1 MEMNAVF
8 DWLPDSED
16 RLREML
22 NQGLLFEWHAV
33 DFKRE
38 LDHGRGANKEHA
50 RDMAQ
55 FAIDGGVLIIGVD
68 DNDKTKPPQRS
79 PVELEGL
86 PERLDQIAHTLIDE
100 PLHVRTQSID
110 APGQP
115 GKGYIL
121 VMVPPSPS
129 APHMVDGK
137 YYGRGDTTKHVLS
150 DAEVQRLHQ
159 LALRR
164 QHDVQDLLQ
173 EQVRLDPWPAE
184 LRRYAHLFGVAQ
196 PVTARR
202 DLLQQVL
209 KDPQGWQ
216 QFIQNKIR
224 SGTAGQPLQYGWWP
238 DLPKL
243 NDISRRARAWALSSP
258 GISPGRKVVPAESI
272 DPDRFQREEMHLLDL
287 EIRED
292 GGLRLFCGHASD
304 TAGPLNNIQC
314 AVEPVIL
321 GLTKR
326 LVLTASTVAET
337 ALYLGQWDFG
347 IAVTGLRDHISWL
360 LMQRIGWER
369 TPYSD
374 DDYRE
379 TARVTYERLVKDP
392 DSVVEELT
400 GPLNRALGG
409 SAPIP

>member
-22 NQGLLFEWHAV
+22 SQGLLFERHTI

-38 LDHGRGANKEHA
+38 LDHGKGANKEHA

-68 DNDKTKPPQRS
+68 DNDQTKPPQLTS
-79 PVELEGL
+79 VDLEGL
-86 PERLDQIAHTLIDE
+86 PERLDRIARSLIDE
-100 PLHVRTQSID
+100 PLHVRTQTID

-115 GKGYIL
+115 GTGYLL
-121 VMVPPSPS
+121 VIVPPSPS
-129 APHMVDGK
+129 APHMVDGR

-164 QHDVQDLLQ
+164 QHDVEDLLE
-173 EQVRLDPWPAE
+173 EQIRLDPWPAE
-184 LRRYAHLFGVAQ
+184 RRQYAHLFGVAQ

-209 KDPQGWQ
+209 KDPQGWHR
-216 QFIQNKIR
+216 FIQSKIC

-238 DLPKL
+238 DLPRL

-258 GISPGRKVVPAESI
+258 GISPGRKVVPAEPI
-272 DPDRFQREEMHLLDL
+272 DPDRFQRQEPRLLDL

-304 TAGPLNNIQC
+304 TAGSLNNIQC
-314 AVEPVIL
+314 AFEPLIL

-326 LVLTASTVAET
+326 LVLTAATVAEAT
-337 ALYLGQWDFG
+337 VYLGQWDFG
-347 IAVTGLRDHISWL
+347 VAVTGLRDLVSWL
-360 LMQRIGWER
+360 LMQHIGWER
-369 TPYSD
+369 TPFSD
-374 DDYRE
+374 EDYRE

-392 DSVVEELT
+392 DSIVEELT

>member
-1 MEMNAVF
+1 VA
-8 DWLPDSED
+8 
-16 RLREML
+16 
-22 NQGLLFEWHAV
+22 
-33 DFKRE
+33 
-38 LDHGRGANKEHA
+38 
-50 RDMAQ
+50 
-55 FAIDGGVLIIGVD
+55 
-68 DNDKTKPPQRS
+68 DNDKTKPPRLT
-79 PVELEGL
+79 PVDLEGL

-100 PLHVRTQSID
+100 PLHVRTQTID
-110 APGQP
+110 ALGRP

-129 APHMVDGK
+129 ALHMVDGK

-164 QHDVQDLLQ
+164 QHDVEDLL
-173 EQVRLDPWPAE
+173 EGEIRRDPWPTE

-196 PVTARR
+196 PVAARR

-209 KDPQGWQ
+209 KDPRGWH
-216 QFIQNKIR
+216 QFIQAKIR
-224 SGTAGQPLQYGWWP
+224 SGTAGQRLQYGWWP
-238 DLPKL
+238 DLPNL

-258 GISPGRKVVPAESI
+258 GISSGRKVVPAEAI
-272 DPDRFQREEMHLLDL
+272 DPDRFQREETHLLDL

-304 TAGPLNNIQC
+304 TLGPLNNIEC
-314 AVEPVIL
+314 AFEPLIL

-326 LVLTASTVAET
+326 LVLTAASVAEAT
-337 ALYLGQWDFG
+337 MYLGQWDFG
-347 IAVTGLRDHISWL
+347 VAVTGLRDHISWQ

-374 DDYRE
+374 EDYRE
-379 TARVTYERLVKDP
+379 TARVTYERLIKDP
-392 DSVVEELT
+392 DSIVEELT
-400 GPLNRALGG
+400 GQLNRALGG

>member
-16 RLREML
+16 HLREL
-22 NQGLLFEWHAV
+22 LDQGLLFERHNV

-38 LDHGRGANKEHA
+38 LNHGKGANKEHA

-55 FAIDGGVLIIGVD
+55 FAVDGGVLIIGVD
-68 DNDKTKPPQRS
+68 DNDKTKPPQLT
-79 PVELEGL
+79 PVDLGGL
-86 PERLDQIAHTLIDE
+86 AERLDQIAHSLIDE
-100 PLHVRTQSID
+100 PLHVRTQTID

-115 GKGYIL
+115 DKGYIL
-121 VMVPPSPS
+121 VIVPPSPS

-137 YYGRGDTTKHVLS
+137 YYGRGDTTKHALS

-164 QHDVQDLLQ
+164 QHDVEDLL
-173 EQVRLDPWPAE
+173 EREIRLDPWPVE
-184 LRRYAHLFGVAQ
+184 LRRHAHLFGVAQ
-196 PVTARR
+196 PVAARR

-209 KDPQGWQ
+209 NDPDGWHR
-216 QFIQNKIR
+216 FIESRIR
-224 SGTAGQPLQYGWWP
+224 SGIAGQPLRYGWWP
-238 DLPKL
+238 DLPRL
-243 NDISRRARAWALSSP
+243 SDISRRARAWALSSS

-272 DPDRFQREEMHLLDL
+272 EPDRFQRQETHLLDL

-304 TAGPLNNIQC
+304 TAGPLNNIEC
-314 AVEPVIL
+314 ALEPLIL

-326 LVLTASTVAET
+326 LVLTAATVAEAT
-337 ALYLGQWDFG
+337 VYFGQWDFG
-347 IAVTGLRDHISWL
+347 LAVTGLRDAVSWL

-369 TPYSD
+369 TPFSD
-374 DDYRE
+374 EDYRE
-379 TARVTYERLVKDP
+379 TVRVTYERLVKDP
-392 DSVVEELT
+392 DSIVEELT
-400 GPLNRALGG
+400 GQLNRALGG